1 MFKGRAWKA
10 DRFGDPETVLQIGT
24 DIWEEPPPGSVLVKV
39 AACGLG
45 LPDKFMTE
53 GRYPIV
59 ATPPVKPGQ
68 EVSGRVV
75 SVPSGSA
82 FRTGERVMGITLYG
96 DGWWR
101 GGLADYAFVQE
112 RKCLR
117 VPDSMTDESAAGF
130 TIGFRTAHAGLIER
144 VPVACGQR
152 ILVLGAAGSSGA
164 AAICLSKALG
174 CEIFALASSE
184 DKRRFCQSI
193 GADHVFDYRQ
203 EGWVEAVMDATQG
216 HGIDVIFDP
225 VGGSTAKQAL
235 ATLAPAAR
243 IALIGF
249 ASGTWLDLD
258 AQDMVLRNYSAIGVF
273 SGGFSAEEES
283 QAYARLERMA
293 RDGEITTPLGNVFEF
308 EKAGEA
314 ICLLETP
321 GPGKTVVR
329 VAEGS
334 PGLS

>member
-1 MFKGRAWKA
+1 
-10 DRFGDPETVLQIGT
+10 
-24 DIWEEPPPGSVLVKV
+24 
-39 AACGLG
+39 
-45 LPDKFMTE
+45 
-53 GRYPIV
+53 
-59 ATPPVKPGQ
+59 
-68 EVSGRVV
+68 
-75 SVPSGSA
+75 
-82 FRTGERVMGITLYG
+82 
-96 DGWWR
+96 
-101 GGLADYAFVQE
+101 
-112 RKCLR
+112 
-117 VPDSMTDESAAGF
+117 
-130 TIGFRTAHAGLIER
+130 
-144 VPVACGQR
+144 
-152 ILVLGAAGSSGA
+152 
-164 AAICLSKALG
+164 
-174 CEIFALASSE
+174 
-184 DKRRFCQSI
+184 
-193 GADHVFDYRQ
+193 
-203 EGWVEAVMDATQG
+203 MDATQG